1 MKKYSQLLLGFAVI
15 LVGLLGISSRAHAV
29 THYVQ

>member
-15 LVGLLGISSRAHAV
+15 LVGLLGISSQAHAV
-29 THYVQ
+29 TH